1 MIWLLLMLMWINM
14 FKWFWTM
21 LVVWVL
27 LTLIINVPVIKELL
41 HIFYRKQ

>member
-1 MIWLLLMLMWINM
+1 M

-27 LTLIINVPVIKELL
+27 LTLVINVPVIKELL
-41 HIFYRKQ
+41 HIFYRKK

>member
-14 FKWFWTM
+14 FKWFGTM

-27 LTLIINVPVIKELL
+27 LTLFINAPVIKELL
-41 HIFYRKQ
+41 KMFYKKK